1 MLFHNFAGSN
11 NHIVIMKTRN
21 LSLCTLL
28 VAFFISVFSCNAADN
43 TEKPKLMDGITI
55 GNFPAID
62 GSDST
67 QPLRYILMCKLLGFD
82 YEWVE
87 SPFIQNPDEAPK
99 SVMPNYTCTES
110 ERQHLVNDCMYNS
123 NTHQSFVNLI
133 DDKVELILT
142 ARSISRDE
150 KAYAEEMGVTLIEKP
165 IAKDA
170 FTFMVNKVNPV
181 NSLTIQQIQG
191 IYTGEIVNWNEV
203 GGIDLLITPY
213 VRNRNSGSQE
223 KFETL
228 VMAGLTIKDFPEMQL
243 GTTMMSPYYQ
253 LEADESGIAFTPF
266 YYYSVIVGSG
276 STKAIGVDGVAMTKE
291 NVKNGTYPYITEV
304 YAAVRSDIDKS
315 SVAYK
320 MFEYLTAEGGQSVI
334 EESGY
339 VPLLASTGL
348 HSVAANNIKV
358 RYHDHILHVASE
370 VLPEQIE
377 IVDMKG
383 QVLYHGKVNTHTV
396 TIPFAFKGMH
406 ILNVWLS
413 NGERVVRKL

>member
-1 MLFHNFAGSN
+1 
-11 NHIVIMKTRN
+11 MKTRN
-21 LSLCTLL
+21 LSLRMLL
-28 VAFFISVFSCNAADN
+28 VAFSLSAFSCNAADN
-43 TEKPKLMDGITI
+43 TGEPKFLEGINI

-82 YEWVE
+82 YKWVE

-99 SVMPNYTCTES
+99 SVMPNYTCTEN
-110 ERQHLVNDCMYNS
+110 ERRYLVNDCMYNS

-150 KAYAEEMGVTLIEKP
+150 KAYMEEKGVTLIEKP

-170 FTFMVNKVNPV
+170 FTFMVNKANPV
-181 NSLTIQQIQG
+181 NSLTIQQIQD

-203 GGIDLLITPY
+203 GGIDMPITPY

-253 LEADESGIAFTPF
+253 LEEDESGVAFTPF
-266 YYYSVIVGSG
+266 YYYSVIVGNG
-276 STKAIGVDGVAMTKE
+276 STKAIGVDGVAMTKD

-320 MFEYLTAEGGQSVI
+320 MFEYLTAEGGQSII

-339 VPLLASTGL
+339 VPLPGYTGIR
-348 HSVAANNIKV
+348 SIEANDLKV
-358 RYHDHILHVASE
+358 HYTDHALYIESE
-370 VLPEQIE
+370 TLPERIE
-377 IVDMKG
+377 ILDMKG
-383 QVLYHGKVNTHTV
+383 QVLYHAKVNTHAV
-396 TIPFAFKGMH
+396 TIPFEFKGLCL
-406 ILNVWLS
+406 LNIWLA
-413 NGERVVRKL
+413 NGEFATRKLLRQ